1 MNLNKIAAA
10 LRELADALEED
21 QKTEAVA
28 VVTEA
33 PPVEETKPAPEPK
46 EEEPPAFAMFAVPPA
61 EEKAPAPTREI
72 TNEDISAAFQA
83 LSMKIGQQ
91 QAQTVVMGLL
101 GQMGLAKVSDGSPE
115 QRLTVWQGLQEKANG

>member
-33 PPVEETKPAPEPK
+33 PPVEETKPAPE
-46 EEEPPAFAMFAVPPA
+46 EEAPAFAMFAVPPA

-115 QRLTVWQGLQEKANG
+115 QRLAVWQGLQEKANG